1 MRCDRQMYSSRARIG
16 ATGNFYSNVTLRAA
30 DTEAIVQT
38 LTSLRRR
45 AFVAPAIAGS
55 IVVFD
60 QAIEDGGSRELS
72 RFAAGLS
79 RRHGCAALAVMIADD
94 DVLWYALYRAGR
106 VDHEYDSNPNYD
118 SGPPAPPKGGNGAS
132 LAAAF
137 GVPERAAELERVLRV
152 QSGSEG
158 YVFEHERHAE
168 LLRLLG
174 LPEIAV
180 ATGYGY
186 IEAGELPE
194 GLEESDLR
202 RVG

>member
-1 MRCDRQMYSSRARIG
+1 M
-16 ATGNFYSNVTLRAA
+16 GNFYSNVTLRTA
-30 DTEAIVQT
+30 DTDAIVQT
-38 LTSLRRR
+38 LTALRRR
-45 AFVAPAIAGS
+45 ALVAPAIAGAT
-55 IVVFD
+55 VVFD
-60 QAIEDGGSRELS
+60 QAIEDKGSRELG
-72 RFAAGLS
+72 RFAAELS
-79 RRHGCAALAVMIADD
+79 RRHDCTGLAVMIADD

-106 VDHEYDSNPNYD
+106 VDHEYDSNPGYD
-118 SGPPAPPKGGNGAS
+118 SGPTSPPKGGDAAA

-137 GVPERAAELERVLRV
+137 GVPERAAEIERVLRV
-152 QSGSEG
+152 RSGPEG
-158 YVFEHERHAE
+158 YLFEHERHAE
-168 LLRLLG
+168 LVGLLG